1 MNFIDRIR
9 FALAPTAL
17 KAAAL
22 LPVIAPWVRATFYD
36 EDWHTFNH
44 SAYKLNSAV
53 FACVSA
59 LSFAFIEP
67 PLKIYR
73 AADKEELPKHPT
85 RQLVIKPN
93 DIMGEGELWLHTIIY
108 AAIGGNA
115 YWHKVRNGQRKV
127 IGLKPYHIGNIAPV
141 PGRSESWV
149 DGYEYDNGTGEK
161 TPVPKEDIVHF
172 KWPSVDLSQPWIAMP
187 PLLPALREVAT
198 DNEAVRYLKAILQND
213 AVPRMVMYVPGDSD
227 LDLDSEEKQARL
239 KAQFRA
245 KYGGDNRGDLAIV
258 TGGAK
263 MERISLNLQE
273 LSFDAIHRIPES
285 RITAAMRVPAII
297 AGLNAGLEN
306 STYSNYG
313 EAKEQFTRGTLG
325 PLWNLFASEVAS
337 DPDLNPDGDIIA
349 FEMSEVQA
357 LQEDTN
363 ARWERLT
370 AALNAGAIT
379 INDFLRGVGH
389 ETTLAGDVR
398 LIPTDRILVKMD
410 AAEIEIVEQTQS
422 TQAQGQTDNTDPAQ
436 VDPTDPTDGKG
447 RKQLTEGDGGHVGT
461 LVNLACPICG
471 NVGVNVFDD
480 HKGLAVCPACTCT
493 FDPALEVAEIGKN
506 GRH

>member
-1 MNFIDRIR
+1 MTSIIDRIR
-9 FALAPTAL
+9 YALAPTAL

-22 LPVIAPWVRATFYD
+22 LPVIAPWVRATFLD
-36 EDWHTFNH
+36 ADWHTLNN
-44 SAYKLNSAV
+44 SAYKQNSAV

-59 LSFAFIEP
+59 LAFAFIEP
-67 PLKIYR
+67 PLRVYR

-85 RQLVIKPN
+85 RRLVIKPN

-108 AAIGGNA
+108 VAIGGNA
-115 YWHKVRNGQRKV
+115 YWHKVRNGQGQV
-127 IGLKPYHIGNIAPV
+127 IYLKPYHIGNISPV
-141 PGRSESWV
+141 PGKGESWV
-149 DGYEYDNGTGEK
+149 DGYEYDDGTGKK

-213 AVPRMVMYVPGDSD
+213 AVPRMVMYVPADSD
-227 LDLDSEEKQARL
+227 LDLESEEKQNKL
-239 KAQFRA
+239 KAQWRA
-245 KYGGDNRGDLAIV
+245 KYGGSNRGDIAIV

-263 MERISLNLQE
+263 MERISLNLEE
-273 LSFDAIHRIPES
+273 LTFDAIHRIPES
-285 RITAAMRVPAII
+285 RITADLRVPAII

-306 STYSNYG
+306 STYSNFG

-325 PLWNLFASEVAS
+325 PLWNLFASEIAS

-370 AALNAGAIT
+370 AALNAGGIT
-379 INDFLRGVGH
+379 VNDFLRGVGH
-389 ETTLAGDVR
+389 DTVEGGDVR
-398 LIPTDRILVKMD
+398 ILDSTKVLVKMD
-410 AAEIEIVEQTQS
+410 SAEIEIIG
-422 TQAQGQTDNTDPAQ
+422 QAEPETPAED
-436 VDPTDPTDGKG
+436 VPPGKG
-447 RKQLTEGDGGHVGT
+447 IKQLTEGGEGERGVWID
-461 LVNLACPICG
+461 LQCPICG
-471 NVGVNVFDD
+471 NVGVNRFED
-480 HKGLAVCPACTCT
+480 HKGLCVCPGCSCT
-493 FDPALEVAEIGKN
+493 FDPEIELAEIGKN
-506 GRH
+506 GKH